1 MQKKLNFSLE
11 NKTKN
16 ITYKTKQ
23 YSCCEQPGTEMTE
36 NFVKAASV
44 KNECVE
50 KEKMRLTH
58 I

>member
-23 YSCCEQPGTEMTE
+23 YSLD
-36 NFVKAASV
+36 KL
-44 KNECVE
+44 K
-50 KEKMRLTH
+50 
-58 I
+58 